1 MRAVLAFAM
10 LGALAACDDA
20 AQSDAPQPA
29 REITAELVEAGRACA
44 ELTGYAPAAQTEKS
58 PEALALLEKEYN
70 ACVAAVTDGGA
81 KPALRGRTES
91 ATSDAP
97 LVP

>member
-10 LGALAACDDA
+10 LAFLAACDDA
-20 AQSDAPQPA
+20 AQLAAPEPA
-29 REITAELVEAGRACA
+29 REITAELVEAERACA
-44 ELTGYAPAAQTEKS
+44 ELTGYAPTAQTEKS
-58 PEALALLEKEYN
+58 PEALAMLEKEYN

-91 ATSDAP
+91 ATSRAQPAP
-97 LVP
+97 